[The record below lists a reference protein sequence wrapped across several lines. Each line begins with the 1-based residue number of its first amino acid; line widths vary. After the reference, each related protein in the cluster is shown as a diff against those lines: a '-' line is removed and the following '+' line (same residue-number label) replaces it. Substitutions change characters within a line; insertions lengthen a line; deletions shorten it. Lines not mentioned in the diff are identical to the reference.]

1 MKKVL
6 ILLAVFLFGAIQ
18 AFADDAADAKAFFN
32 KYVNAANTYSTT
44 IPDFYSPDAK
54 IIRQVV
60 KPDGT
65 LVNVSTN
72 TATYMKQLKLGQ
84 ATARLRKY
92 KNAYRNITVTKV
104 ANGYKVSAERQPTGE
119 TYWLKTYQIVQKQPN
134 GQWKVVEELM
144 QTKPHIYK
152 VKISYTPKIK
162 TKQVL

>member
-1 MKKVL
+1 MKKFLSTIFIL
-6 ILLAVFLFGAIQ
+6 IMFTGIQ
-18 AFADDAADAKAFFN
+18 TLADDAADAKAFFN

-44 IPDFYSPDAK
+44 IPEFYSPNAK

-60 KPDGT
+60 KPDGS

-84 ATARLRKY
+84 ATAKLRKY
-92 KNAYRNITVTKV
+92 KNSYRNITVTKV

-134 GQWKVVEELM
+134 GDWKVIEELM
-144 QTKPHIYK
+144 QTKEQIFLRYAK
-152 VKISYTPKIK
+152 
-162 TKQVL
+162 

>member
-72 TATYMKQLKLGQ
+72 SATYMKQLKLGQ

-144 QTKPHIYK
+144 QTKEQIFLRYAK
-152 VKISYTPKIK
+152 
-162 TKQVL
+162 

>member
-65 LVNVSTN
+65 LVNVNTN

-144 QTKPHIYK
+144 QTKEQIFLRYAK
-152 VKISYTPKIK
+152 
-162 TKQVL
+162 

>member
-18 AFADDAADAKAFFN
+18 AFADDAVDAKAFFN

-144 QTKPHIYK
+144 QTKEQIFLRYAK
-152 VKISYTPKIK
+152 
-162 TKQVL
+162 

>member
-72 TATYMKQLKLGQ
+72 TATYMKQLKHGQ

-144 QTKPHIYK
+144 QTKEQIFLRYAK
-152 VKISYTPKIK
+152 
-162 TKQVL
+162 

>member
-144 QTKPHIYK
+144 QTKEQIFLRYAK
-152 VKISYTPKIK
+152 
-162 TKQVL
+162 

>member
-1 MKKVL
+1 MKKILSVL
-6 ILLAVFLFGAIQ
+6 FLSFIFMCSGIST
-18 AFADDAADAKAFFN
+18 FADDATDAKEFFN
-32 KYVNAANTYSTT
+32 KYVNAANTYSPT
-44 IPDFYSPDAK
+44 IPDFYSQNAK

-65 LVNVSTN
+65 LVNVSTD

-84 ATARLRKY
+84 ATAKLRKY
-92 KNAYRNITVTKV
+92 KNTYRNINVTKV

-144 QTKPHIYK
+144 QTKEQIFLNYAK
-152 VKISYTPKIK
+152 
-162 TKQVL
+162 